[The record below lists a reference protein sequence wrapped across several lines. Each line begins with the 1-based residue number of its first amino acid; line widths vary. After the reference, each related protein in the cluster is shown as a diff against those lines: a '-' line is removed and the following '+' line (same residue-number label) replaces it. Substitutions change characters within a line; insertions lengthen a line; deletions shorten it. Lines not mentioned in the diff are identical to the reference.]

1 MKNKDKKEG
10 FKTPSFFR
18 KITTYLLIA
27 TLSISCWELGKKQL
41 AYRNSNI
48 IYTHI
53 KKEKNSSN
61 NLQDFLIEHGF
72 DWITVTNTAIDYP
85 IVQGIDNDYYI
96 YHNYSS
102 K

>member
-18 KITTYLLIA
+18 KITTYLLSA

-61 NLQDFLIEHGF
+61 NLQDFLSRRS
-72 DWITVTNTAIDYP
+72 
-85 IVQGIDNDYYI
+85 YYENFSAKI
-96 YHNYSS
+96 ARNR
-102 K
+102 